1 MIFDCFRPKLM
12 VLELHEKRQKRLK
25 MTFLVFLIKTNLNE
39 NIGKIYNNKKVNFR
53 DGLNFVLSDKKI
65 NSKFSL
71 SSIKKQR
78 KFFTLQNMKNN
89 YYDLYKKDFVK
100 FTQSKG
106 IINPKLWNDPT
117 QPKKQKRK
125 TR

>member
-1 MIFDCFRPKLM
+1 MKAVKVLKEKCNPDDAKDKSLPYSAYLVEYKVDDQTAYDIAIASKAVELFD
-12 VLELHEKRQKRLK
+12 
-25 MTFLVFLIKTNLNE
+25 
-39 NIGKIYNNKKVNFR
+39 Y
-53 DGLNFVLSDKKI
+53 
-65 NSKFSL
+65 
-71 SSIKKQR
+71 
-78 KFFTLQNMKNN
+78 

>member
-1 MIFDCFRPKLM
+1 MGRSQLTGIKILKQNCDPKDAEDKSLPY
-12 VLELHEKRQKRLK
+12 
-25 MTFLVFLIKTNLNE
+25 TAFLVEYKQDGKSVYDLA
-39 NIGKIYNNKKVNFR
+39 IGNKSVDLF
-53 DGLNFVLSDKKI
+53 DY
-65 NSKFSL
+65 
-71 SSIKKQR
+71 
-78 KFFTLQNMKNN
+78 

>member
-1 MIFDCFRPKLM
+1 LTGIKVLKQNCDPKDAEDKSLPYTAYLVEYKQDGKPMYDISLASKCVDLFD
-12 VLELHEKRQKRLK
+12 
-25 MTFLVFLIKTNLNE
+25 
-39 NIGKIYNNKKVNFR
+39 Y
-53 DGLNFVLSDKKI
+53 
-65 NSKFSL
+65 
-71 SSIKKQR
+71 
-78 KFFTLQNMKNN
+78 